1 MYTMQI
7 FTIRYIILNIGFIL
21 LTAIEI
27 DLRKFVAGYVYYTL
41 TDADIV

>member
-7 FTIRYIILNIGFIL
+7 FTIRYIILFVL